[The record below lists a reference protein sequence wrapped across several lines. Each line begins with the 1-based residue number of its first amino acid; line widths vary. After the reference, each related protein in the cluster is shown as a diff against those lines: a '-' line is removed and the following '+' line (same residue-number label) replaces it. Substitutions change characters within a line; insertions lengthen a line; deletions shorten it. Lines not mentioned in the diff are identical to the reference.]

1 MNVPWVCYTCH
12 ALLYGGVGLAYRAWN
27 SVVFLLYSGIAK
39 PSRCVKNRRTS
50 RFFVCIYLRDWDN
63 IDVETKYNNK
73 KGVCRKSDQE

>member
-39 PSRCVKNRRTS
+39 PSRCVKNKRTS
-50 RFFVCIYLRDWDN
+50 RFLYVHVR
-63 IDVETKYNNK
+63 TMKYGEMPK
-73 KGVCRKSDQE
+73 AE